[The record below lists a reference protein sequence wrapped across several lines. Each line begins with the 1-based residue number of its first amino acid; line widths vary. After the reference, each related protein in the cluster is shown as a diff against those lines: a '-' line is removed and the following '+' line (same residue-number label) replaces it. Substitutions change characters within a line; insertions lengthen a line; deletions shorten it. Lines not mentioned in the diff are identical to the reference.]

1 MNSNNLH
8 DFDFDT
14 MQQELSSANIN
25 TAAYHSDDSSSATNE
40 KEYVEEVEVDDEDMN
55 YYLKKNTQ
63 ITMTAQS
70 ILDKIDNLQE
80 ERSINGD
87 FLSVINKN
95 DNMNGFN
102 SSKTTSS
109 VSSSTSISSNVE
121 STTGLNEDVTT
132 TSNENE
138 SHEMPVLMH
147 AELTTPIQIDDF
159 ELETNEERF
168 VLKA

>member
-87 FLSVINKN
+87 FLSVMNKN

-138 SHEMPVLMH
+138 SQEMPVLMH
-147 AELTTPIQIDDF
+147 AGLTTPIQIDDF

-168 VLKA
+168 VSKA